1 MKISIRVKPNSK
13 ESWIGEIGPNQLLVK
28 VKAPPHENR
37 ANQEVIEILSKYFQV
52 PRSRIS
58 ILSGL
63 KSKQKMVEIENR

>member
-13 ESWIGEIGPNQLLVK
+13 ESQIEEIGPNRLLVK
-28 VKAPPHENR
+28 VKAPPRENR
-37 ANQEVIEILSKYFQV
+37 ANQEVMEILSKHFQV

-63 KSKQKMVEIENR
+63 KSKKKVVKIEDR

>member
-13 ESWIGEIGPNQLLVK
+13 ESQIEEIGPNQLLVK
-28 VKAPPHENR
+28 VKAPPRENR
-37 ANQEVIEILSKYFQV
+37 ANQEVMEILSKHFQI

-63 KSKQKMVEIENR
+63 KSKQKVVKIEDR